1 MYNNIDTNN
10 TDENSTN
17 YINSNI
23 NLQELITG
31 VVRTNSDGYRET
43 VIGNFLNEGRRT
55 GLLESLLL
63 VGTNMIIDDLSNNV
77 VENNIVNRL
86 INNSFREKPKYKNV
100 LSEEGE
106 KEIKQV
112 KYDPDLHKN
121 HMCPIYHTEFT
132 KDIIV
137 SELPCNHVFSPEG
150 IDRWVKNENAICP
163 VCRYKLSSCEKKRE
177 ELIEIETY
185 EENEYNTITNGY
197 IFNDISYNL
206 EFPSLNN
213 ITVNNR
219 NNTNNINNINLLNR
233 FSYIISREILLQEE
247 EILQETIFNSIVD
260 NS

>member
-112 KYDPDLHKN
+112 KYDRIK
-121 HMCPIYHTEFT
+121 
-132 KDIIV
+132 
-137 SELPCNHVFSPEG
+137 S
-150 IDRWVKNENAICP
+150 
-163 VCRYKLSSCEKKRE
+163 
-177 ELIEIETY
+177 
-185 EENEYNTITNGY
+185 
-197 IFNDISYNL
+197 
-206 EFPSLNN
+206 
-213 ITVNNR
+213 
-219 NNTNNINNINLLNR
+219 
-233 FSYIISREILLQEE
+233 
-247 EILQETIFNSIVD
+247 
-260 NS
+260 